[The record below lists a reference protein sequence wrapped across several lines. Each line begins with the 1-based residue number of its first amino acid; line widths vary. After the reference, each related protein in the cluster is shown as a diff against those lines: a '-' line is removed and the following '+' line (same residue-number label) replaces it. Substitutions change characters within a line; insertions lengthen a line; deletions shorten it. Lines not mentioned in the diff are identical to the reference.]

1 MIRRNEYLSRLA
13 KLRDKQP
20 VKLLSGV
27 RGSGKTTLLAL
38 YIDWLKHSGVD
49 DRQIIFINMEDPESE
64 SLFHYQ
70 GLYSFVKK
78 RLCADSFT
86 YVFIDEIQ
94 KCTNFDKAIAGLLLK
109 KQVDLYATVSS
120 AGNFSTVP
128 HIEIRVLPLSFAE
141 YLLFSKA
148 RTGNPHISGMA
159 DVPKAFAASGQ
170 SDAASA
176 KIERRLPRQKAQMEK
191 YLQREDFNNYVS
203 FGGFPFSAA
212 LCGDATLIRQG
223 VDGIYNTI
231 LVKELARQTGINDI
245 PLLEATAKIMSNS
258 IGRPLSSKKISTAM
272 SAGGRK
278 ISSNTLEAYMRA
290 LCSAFVFYQ
299 IGRFDIKTGK
309 GLKTLGKY
317 YIADTGVRNLLLE
330 SSSPGVIAWSVIQNV
345 IQNIPDLN
353 AQLENI
359 VCMEL
364 LRRGFQVCI
373 GKCGRDEINFVALRH
388 LQMARQLT
396 AQGSATHNAKENA
409 EILAYVQ
416 VTSTMRDKSVYDRK
430 FSALERI
437 RDNCPKLL
445 LSMDETPFR
454 SNRDGIMQRNL
465 IDWLLETRNN

>member
-1 MIRRNEYLSRLA
+1 MIRRTEYLGRLA
-13 KLRDKQP
+13 KLREKQP

-38 YIDWLKHSGVD
+38 YIDWLKRSGVN

-94 KCTNFDKAIAGLLLK
+94 KCAHFDKAIAGLLLK
-109 KQVDLYATVSS
+109 KQIDLYATVSS
-120 AGNFSTVP
+120 AGVFSTVP
-128 HIEIRVLPLSFAE
+128 YVEIRVLPLSFAE
-141 YLLFSKA
+141 YTLFSKA
-148 RTGNPHISGMA
+148 RTGNPHNSGMT

-170 SDAASA
+170 GNAANT

-191 YLQREDFNNYVS
+191 YLQREAFNNYVS

-212 LCGDATLIRQG
+212 LSGDMIRQG

-231 LVKELARQTGINDI
+231 LVRELARQAGINDI

-258 IGRPLSSKKISTAM
+258 IGRPLSLKKISAAM

-309 GLKTLGKY
+309 SLKTLGKY
-317 YIADTGVRNLLLE
+317 YIADTGIRNLLLE
-330 SSSPGVIAWSVIQNV
+330 PSSPGVVAWSVIQNV

-373 GKCGRDEINFVALRH
+373 GKYGRDEINFVAFGQSVVRG
-388 LQMARQLT
+388 AE
-396 AQGSATHNAKENA
+396 THNAKEDA
-409 EILAYVQ
+409 GILAYVQ
-416 VTSTMRDKSVYDRK
+416 VTATMRDKSVYDRK

-437 RDNCPKLL
+437 RDNCPKLI
-445 LSMDETPFR
+445 LSLDETPFR
-454 SNRDGIMQRNL
+454 SDRNGMMQRNL